1 MIPAYTKV
9 GVGVVC
15 DGIPFSLQCAP
26 QSSVACTKTSGNSLD
41 DATLSKHFSFLG

>member
-41 DATLSKHFSFLG
+41 DANETF